1 MKTNKY
7 LHLLLATV
15 VAVGFMSCGKV
26 QPKRPPI
33 DLDKARTNSNA
44 ICVPFTERDNAIII
58 PVKLNDVSM
67 DMIFDTGN
75 TGNVLISLLEL
86 QMLYKNGKFDERD
99 IIGTTYANIA
109 DGSVVEEA
117 VIRLHSIKITDELE
131 LTDIEA
137 HVAPNQAAP
146 LLLGRGV
153 MDKIAS
159 KIEVDNINKTINFT
173 PW

>member
-1 MKTNKY
+1 
-7 LHLLLATV
+7 
-15 VAVGFMSCGKV
+15 
-26 QPKRPPI
+26 
-33 DLDKARTNSNA
+33 
-44 ICVPFTERDNAIII
+44 
-58 PVKLNDVSM
+58 M

-75 TGNVLISLLEL
+75 TGNVLISLLDL